1 MLLTSRVD
9 AAGNSATVSLLCVV
23 EERHGVDAQR
33 EEEICCVGRLEVNN
47 QRRNRS
53 DRSLELNC
61 DVAIQFER
69 PVGSISSLIIDFE
82 TAYATDFFLALSVD
96 SVPLFDNAKEADRS
110 RVTSSVDTASKQH
123 RIVTITFT
131 EPIVFKVPADEIV
144 LVIRKPATQWGSSI
158 WRFAL
163 FGSFD

>member
-1 MLLTSRVD
+1 MSGRPIP
-9 AAGNSATVSLLCVV
+9 
-23 EERHGVDAQR
+23 GVHH
-33 EEEICCVGRLEVNN
+33 
-47 QRRNRS
+47 
-53 DRSLELNC
+53 
-61 DVAIQFER
+61 VAIQFER

-110 RVTSSVDTASKQH
+110 RVTSNVDTASKQH